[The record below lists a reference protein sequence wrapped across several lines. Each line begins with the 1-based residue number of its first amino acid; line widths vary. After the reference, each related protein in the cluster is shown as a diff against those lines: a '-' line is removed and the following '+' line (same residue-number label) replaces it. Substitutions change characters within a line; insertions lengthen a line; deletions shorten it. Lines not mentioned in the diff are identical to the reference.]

1 VFTTASTG
9 VDSLWL
15 TNETASGKYPLA
27 AATWLTKILE
37 KVEYNITQSPSP
49 QDTRDKFAK
58 GLVELAHDLDADI
71 LVYSMSGTL
80 AKRIAKFRPMRA
92 VYVGTPSIKVA
103 RLLSLVWALRP
114 LHIPAES
121 YEEGLEKLIATRPV
135 SSFVATYGIRGG
147 VHFVKVKF
155 QR

>member
-1 VFTTASTG
+1 MAYKR
-9 VDSLWL
+9 DCKRQIAAAAWL
-15 TNETASGKYPLA
+15 TR
-27 AATWLTKILE
+27 ILE
-37 KVEYNITQSPSP
+37 KVEYNITQTPSP

-80 AKRIAKFRPMRA
+80 AKRIAKFRPMRV